1 MSLKKVLLKNFR
13 TCHEVELTDL
23 EHLTVLMGRNGVGK
37 TNILQGIEW
46 MAQTASNLQGNILES
61 TDFKGEF
68 EFCVAG
74 TNYRYSIERLFIL
87 NEDDPQSSKDFGLQ
101 EKLERQDSSEAWL
114 SVLSRTEQRVSGTD
128 GELLVEISQLIPML
142 PAIEAIRPASE
153 TKEHILPVLAY
164 FRGVKY
170 YPLDETAALQQDLSI
185 NIITRVNYL
194 EWLSKPN
201 DSIIMR
207 LLNMYL
213 DRRDDFIELNEL
225 LGGNGLGVIDSI
237 KFVEIVMPLPHPP
250 LGATERTMA
259 LLAAALPSVYDRDRT
274 CYFVEFIPGK
284 GWEGVENLPRLTYG
298 KLSAGTGRIIRILVS
313 FFYDR
318 NSLFLFEQPEDAIHP
333 GLLRKLIDLLRGY
346 DDKGQLI
353 MTSHSSDLFDVLKP
367 EEVRLVTMESGAT
380 QVRALSEKELDSA
393 KRYINEEGSLSDFL
407 EMLEDD

>member
-1 MSLKKVLLKNFR
+1 M
-13 TCHEVELTDL
+13 TDL

-37 TNILQGIEW
+37 TNVLQGIEW
-46 MAQTASNLQGNILES
+46 MVRTASNLQGNILES

-274 CYFVEFIPGK
+274 CYFVEFMPGK
-284 GWEGVENLPRLTYG
+284 GWEGVENLPRLPYER
-298 KLSAGTGRIIRILVS
+298 LSSGTRRIIRILVS

-318 NSLFLFEQPEDAIHP
+318 NSLFLFEQPEDGRFQCPSA
-333 GLLRKLIDLLRGY
+333 
-346 DDKGQLI
+346 
-353 MTSHSSDLFDVLKP
+353 T
-367 EEVRLVTMESGAT
+367 RL
-380 QVRALSEKELDSA
+380 
-393 KRYINEEGSLSDFL
+393 SLSAQ
-407 EMLEDD
+407 